1 MTWSRIKHVLLTF
14 LIGMSL
20 FLSFQLWTAGGELRE
35 PASGGSGSVVPS
47 SLVDRQIT
55 EVFSPSQIIWHGSS
69 DGVKLEANPFDLQEW
84 INEEFSQ
91 VSYGDINSP
100 RRVSQKEYQ
109 ERLASGEWVEFIFN
123 GPIPFGLFEDAF
135 EDLAADY
142 HNRTFTH
149 LYINRNDP
157 SELGFYDQNNEIDYT
172 VEDSSFTP
180 EALDALLNNA
190 NNQFHEVQAFD
201 VSDRFIYLPVDSIEV
216 DYHDY
221 LVARLPNNLYV
232 NQFFADTSEVDSRR
246 TGSTI
251 RYIDLTTEVRIN
263 DSNNTLTF
271 LRQLNNMGQ
280 MSFNDRL
287 MSSFEELR
295 QIENW
300 TETIHYR
307 SYTPSTNEVAFQ
319 RHIQGYPVFSHQQ
332 QESMVLITVV
342 ENGLNNLRLPLRVVQ
357 TPLSLSGEASK
368 VLASGPEVIQQLE
381 TTEQGLEIVDD
392 ITVGLSW
399 IESDED
405 SRVVHFEP
413 NWYVESDNVWYELER
428 FILLQEGAQQNGL

>member
-1 MTWSRIKHVLLTF
+1 MTWSRIKHVLLTL

-35 PASGGSGSVVPS
+35 PASSGRGSVVPS

-55 EVFSPSQIIWHGSS
+55 EVFSPNQIIWHRSA
-69 DGVKLEANPFDLQEW
+69 DGAKLEANPFYMQEW
-84 INEEFSQ
+84 IDEEFSQ
-91 VSYGDINSP
+91 VSYGEINSP
-100 RRVSQKEYQ
+100 QRVSQEEHQ
-109 ERLASGEWVEFIFN
+109 ERLNSGEWIEFIFN
-123 GPIPFGLFEDAF
+123 APIPFGLFEDAF

-172 VEDSSFTP
+172 VEDSSFTT
-180 EALDALLNNA
+180 EAFDNLLNLSDD
-190 NNQFHEVQAFD
+190 QFHEVQAFD
-201 VSDRFIYLPVDSIEV
+201 ISDRFIYLPVDSIEV

-246 TGSTI
+246 TGSTT

-263 DSNNTLTF
+263 DSTNTLTF
-271 LRQLNNMGQ
+271 LRQRTNMGQ

-287 MSSFEELR
+287 LGSFEELR

-332 QESMVLITVV
+332 QESMVLVTVV
-342 ENGLNNLRLPLRVVQ
+342 ESGLSDLRLPLRVVQ
-357 TPLSLSGEASK
+357 TPLSLSGEVSK
-368 VLASGPEVIQQLE
+368 VLPSGPEVIEKLE
-381 TTEQGLEIVDD
+381 ATEEGLEIVND

-399 IESDED
+399 VESDED